1 MKDKL
6 PLLEDA
12 NNINEEK
19 ISVPGKGEFVVSI
32 TAENNYIYFHLIPD
46 SKMLDS
52 IEAVGADKFKQD
64 AIKFLS
70 NKMGGVEFME
80 ETGYHAGYKFKFHV
94 TDLVKDLKN
103 IIK

>member
-1 MKDKL
+1 MKNRL
-6 PLLEDA
+6 PYIRS
-12 NNINEEK
+12 INEEK
-19 ISVPGKGEFVVSI
+19 ITVPGKGEFVVMV

-52 IEAVGADKFKQD
+52 IEQVGDDKFKED

-70 NKMGGVEFME
+70 NSMGGVEFME

-94 TDLVKDLKN
+94 TDLIKNLKDIFKW
-103 IIK
+103 